1 MMKKGLTL
9 LNLLILVSL
18 FILPT
23 IIVLTANNIAGIAN
37 SIKLA
42 EPTPTFK
49 DGVLTL
55 SSILTIRNSGPFNIE
70 AGITGTAK
78 GDQGTQIGV
87 TNTQL
92 QVKTGTEEQKIPVNL
107 VIDLTTLSEKDATRL
122 ASNPENITI
131 EASAHVGIQPI
142 TTLTAEA
149 TAQVNWLPPMSNL
162 TVGQPILRDANKKQ
176 VTVEV
181 PFSFENQSPFFG
193 FEGDGVISVFNS
205 SNQQVGGGVLKIQ
218 SQPSTKWSDS
228 GKIVLSLPANADYLL
243 LKDATF
249 RYRVEEAFTLKSFP
263 ITTRMN
269 QNITIDWGAPISN
282 RQISTSYSPI
292 NSTHIRVLTT
302 LSFLNNN
309 RFITAD
315 GSVTPRLVNDSGQSW
330 VGTTQ
335 PLKVAPGGTATLN
348 FDVTIP
354 NSLLISG
361 NPRLVLGVDTQI
373 GSIDLEANS
382 LG

>member
-1 MMKKGLTL
+1 MKKGLTL

-55 SSILTIRNSGPFNIE
+55 SSILTIRNPGPFNIE

-228 GKIVLSLPANADYLL
+228 GKIVLSLSANADYLL

>member
-1 MMKKGLTL
+1 MKKGLTL

-18 FILPT
+18 FILPN
-23 IIVLTANNIAGIAN
+23 IIVLTANNVAGVAN

-55 SSILTIRNSGPFNIE
+55 SSILTIRNPGPFKIE

-78 GDQGTQIGV
+78 DDQGTQIGV
-87 TNTQL
+87 TSTQL

-107 VIDLTTLSEKDATRL
+107 VIDLTTLSEKDGTRL

-205 SNQQVGGGVLKIQ
+205 SNQQVGGGVLKVQ

-228 GKIVLSLPANADYLL
+228 AKIVLSLPASADYLL
-243 LKDATF
+243 LRDATF
-249 RYRVEEAFTLKSFP
+249 RYRVEEAFTLKGFP

-348 FDVTIP
+348 FDVIIP